1 MIIKLMCGVYMQAKL
16 DNIKIR
22 AYAKINLS
30 LDVIGKRHDGYHDL
44 CMIMQSVELHDVV
57 TVKINQDNEN
67 ITIQCDKVNVPADDT
82 NTAYKAAR
90 LMRDTFGIKHGIS
103 VYIQK
108 NIPVAA
114 GMAGGSS
121 DAAAVIKAIDRMF
134 NLGLSLDD
142 MARIGKNIGADIPYC
157 IYGGTMLAQGIGDI
171 LTPLPSF
178 CDVPVVILKPKISV
192 STSWVYSNYDG
203 SKVYDRPDTDSLI
216 KAIKKADILNV
227 ASQMKNV
234 LESVTAEKHKIIN
247 EAKRALIKERACGSV
262 MSGSGPSVFGLFL
275 TYGDAYGAYKKLSCD
290 KFKWDCF
297 LTKTNDIGGI

>member
-1 MIIKLMCGVYMQAKL
+1 MIIKLMCGGYMQAKL

-82 NTAYKAAR
+82 NTAYKATS

-134 NLGLSLDD
+134 NLALTLDD
-142 MARIGKNIGADIPYC
+142 MARIGKNIGADVPYC

-216 KAIKKADILNV
+216 DAIKKTDILSV

-234 LESVTAEKHKIIN
+234 LESVTAEKHKVIN
-247 EAKRALIKERACGSV
+247 EAKRALIKEGACGSV

-275 TYGDAYGAYKKLSCD
+275 TYGDAYAAYKKLSCD